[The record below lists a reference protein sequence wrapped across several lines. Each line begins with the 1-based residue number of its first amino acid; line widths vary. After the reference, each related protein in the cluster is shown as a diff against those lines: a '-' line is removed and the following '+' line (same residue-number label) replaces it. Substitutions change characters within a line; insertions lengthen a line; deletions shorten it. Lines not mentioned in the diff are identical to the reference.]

1 MTKVITTRTNTFK
14 FTSEVYGS
22 NSYYMSTV
30 IVKELEYESGQHYW
44 DISYKN
50 DFISD
55 PTDNVEKINQ
65 DKLKL
70 HPFYGS
76 HMSDYMDYTGE
87 ILFKNPLTT
96 IMVDYLLMDY
106 EQIELESGL
115 TTSQRY
121 KQNIMWSLC
130 YFWD

>member
-70 HPFYGS
+70 HPFY
-76 HMSDYMDYTGE
+76 
-87 ILFKNPLTT
+87 LF
-96 IMVDYLLMDY
+96 
-106 EQIELESGL
+106 
-115 TTSQRY
+115 
-121 KQNIMWSLC
+121 
-130 YFWD
+130 